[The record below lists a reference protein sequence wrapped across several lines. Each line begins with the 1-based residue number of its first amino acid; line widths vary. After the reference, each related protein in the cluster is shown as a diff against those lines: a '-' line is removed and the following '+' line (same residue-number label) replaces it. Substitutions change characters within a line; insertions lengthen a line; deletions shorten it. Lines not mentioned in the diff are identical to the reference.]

1 MAAHSQPLP
10 KGEVKGGGWTM
21 ENSSSV
27 RSTFGRLTLQEASQ
41 SAERKIDNEKALRL
55 GSERQGLFILMEGK
69 GAGGWD

>member
-27 RSTFGRLTLQEASQ
+27 RSTFGRLTLQEALQ
-41 SAERKIDNEKALRL
+41 SAERK
-55 GSERQGLFILMEGK
+55 MEN
-69 GAGGWD
+69 